1 MASLGAIDWV
11 LLAEHAAEVGDVV
24 CADAGGGMPIYR
36 VVAVED
42 DQAWLQDGQH
52 PAAQMMPLARFHWKA
67 AANRL

>member
-1 MASLGAIDWV
+1 MARFGAIDWV

-42 DQAWLQDGQH
+42 DRAWVQDEQH
-52 PAAQMMPLARFHWKA
+52 IGAQMMPLARFHWKA
-67 AANRL
+67 AASRL